1 MLPTGPHSF
10 LSLLAHFVA
19 TLSWSRKSTI
29 RLGFT
34 LFSYFLSRSSRERHK
49 GPSAFP
55 TLKQAYAQSPSLRRA
70 SESYPLSPTLCL
82 TRTDFP
88 PCPAQLRA
96 GRDPRPAGA
105 SAWPFHVSTSSTDF
119 RVADSERSEGGRLP
133 RRAREQ
139 QPHSGRP
146 SAGAGGGGLLAAGT
160 LNTWMFSSKPPHSGP
175 APLRTPLAG
184 VAVVAMSLEAFR
196 R

>member
-1 MLPTGPHSF
+1 M
-10 LSLLAHFVA
+10 
-19 TLSWSRKSTI
+19 
-29 RLGFT
+29 
-34 LFSYFLSRSSRERHK
+34 FSYLLSRSSRERHK

-55 TLKQAYAQSPSLRRA
+55 TLKQAYAHSPSLRRA
-70 SESYPLSPTLCL
+70 NESYPLSPTLCL

-146 SAGAGGGGLLAAGT
+146 SAGAGGGGAAGSRNSQY
-160 LNTWMFSSKPPHSGP
+160 LDVFFEASPFRASSTSD
-175 APLRTPLAG
+175 AAG
-184 VAVVAMSLEAFR
+184 RRRRSRHVPRGFPSLKLVLEGTV
-196 R
+196 